1 MVSLDVQ
8 KSYRYHTYL
17 LLSKKPAIFCFFYQ
31 KSMKLFEMGRFS
43 HFRSTN
49 IIEVISHLIW
59 IPLHFFR
66 GFVASDRILFDKVNF
81 LLQILHGFLP
91 MLVYRID
98 PEADIQWLF
107 ELIIENVPLFFT
119 EQLEPLIVLNKLI
132 VVLF

>member
-1 MVSLDVQ
+1 
-8 KSYRYHTYL
+8 
-17 LLSKKPAIFCFFYQ
+17 
-31 KSMKLFEMGRFS
+31 MKLFEMGRFS